1 MANILQH
8 TDCAIATITVSN
20 PSKHNAITPEMWQA
34 LGEAFSAAEDDPTVR
49 VIELTG
55 EGDQAF
61 VSGADIARFG
71 QRATATGEHAATEG
85 VATERV
91 ATISAPPNAPYLLPL
106 ACSKPTVA
114 TIRGFCMGGGLG
126 LAAACDIR
134 LCADNAVFRMP
145 AARLGIG
152 YSFEGLGRVIDL
164 IGPANASDIFLSA
177 RRFNAAEALRL
188 GFVQQVLPLAEFAAA
203 SRTYL
208 SLMAENA
215 PLSLLAMKRSTR
227 AWLQPAAE
235 RDMAAVMAAIAACM
249 QSDDHREGK
258 AAFME
263 KRTPKFQ
270 GR

>member
-8 TDCAIATITVSN
+8 TDGAIATITVSN

-34 LGEAFSAAEDDPTVR
+34 LGEAFSAAERDPSVR

-55 EGDQAF
+55 EGEQAF
-61 VSGADIARFG
+61 VSGADIGRFG
-71 QRATATGEHAATEG
+71 ERAATER

-91 ATISAPPNAPYLLPL
+91 ATISASSNAPYLLPL

-203 SRTYL
+203 SRAYL
-208 SLMAENA
+208 TQMAENA

-235 RDMAAVMAAIAACM
+235 RDMAAVKAAIAVCM

-263 KRTPKFQ
+263 KRTPNFQ

>member
-8 TDCAIATITVSN
+8 TDGAIATITVSN

-34 LGEAFSAAEDDPTVR
+34 LGEAFSAAERDPSVR

-55 EGDQAF
+55 EGEQAF
-61 VSGADIARFG
+61 VSGADIGRFG
-71 QRATATGEHAATEG
+71 ERA
-85 VATERV
+85 ATERV
-91 ATISAPPNAPYLLPL
+91 ATERAATERAATISAPSNAPYLLPL

-203 SRTYL
+203 SRAYL
-208 SLMAENA
+208 TQMAENA

-235 RDMAAVMAAIAACM
+235 RDMAAVKAAIAVCM

-263 KRTPKFQ
+263 KRTPNFQ

>member
-1 MANILQH
+1 MANILQQ
-8 TDCAIATITVSN
+8 TDGAIATITVSN

-34 LGEAFSAAEDDPTVR
+34 LGEAFSAAERDPSVR

-55 EGDQAF
+55 EGEQAF
-61 VSGADIARFG
+61 VSGADIGRFG
-71 QRATATGEHAATEG
+71 ERA
-85 VATERV
+85 ATERV
-91 ATISAPPNAPYLLPL
+91 ATISASSNAPYLLPL

-203 SRTYL
+203 SRAYL
-208 SLMAENA
+208 TQMAENA

-235 RDMAAVMAAIAACM
+235 RDMAAVKAAIAACM

-263 KRTPKFQ
+263 KRTPNFQ

>member
-1 MANILQH
+1 MSVARS
-8 TDCAIATITVSN
+8 DRR
-20 PSKHNAITPEMWQA
+20 PRGA
-34 LGEAFSAAEDDPTVR
+34 LSRVLVVDDEPDIR
-49 VIELTG
+49 ELIEVTL
-55 EGDQAF
+55 
-61 VSGADIARFG
+61 SR
-71 QRATATGEHAATEG
+71 
-85 VATERV
+85 
-91 ATISAPPNAPYLLPL
+91 
-106 ACSKPTVA
+106 
-114 TIRGFCMGGGLG
+114 MG

-203 SRTYL
+203 SRAYL
-208 SLMAENA
+208 TQMAENA

-235 RDMAAVMAAIAACM
+235 RDMAAVKAAIAACM

-263 KRTPKFQ
+263 KRTPNFQ

>member
-8 TDCAIATITVSN
+8 TEGAIATITVSN

-34 LGEAFSAAEDDPTVR
+34 LGEAFSAAERDPSVR

-55 EGDQAF
+55 EGEQAF
-61 VSGADIARFG
+61 VSGADIGRFG
-71 QRATATGEHAATEG
+71 ERPASERA
-85 VATERV
+85 ATERV
-91 ATISAPPNAPYLLPL
+91 ATERATTLTAPSNAPYLLPL

-188 GFVQQVLPLAEFAAA
+188 GIVQQVLPLAEFAAA
-203 SRTYL
+203 SRAYL
-208 SLMAENA
+208 TLMAENA

-235 RDMAAVMAAIAACM
+235 RDMAAVSAAIAACM

-263 KRTPKFQ
+263 KRTPNFQ

>member
-8 TDCAIATITVSN
+8 TDGAIATITVSN

-34 LGEAFSAAEDDPTVR
+34 LGEAFSAAERDPSVR

-55 EGDQAF
+55 EGEQAF
-61 VSGADIARFG
+61 VSGADIGRFG
-71 QRATATGEHAATEG
+71 ERATTERAATERA
-85 VATERV
+85 ATL
-91 ATISAPPNAPYLLPL
+91 SAPSNAPYLLPL

-203 SRTYL
+203 SRAYL
-208 SLMAENA
+208 TQMAENA

-235 RDMAAVMAAIAACM
+235 RDMAAVKAAIAACM

-263 KRTPKFQ
+263 KRTPNFQ

>member
-8 TDCAIATITVSN
+8 TDGAIATITVSN

-34 LGEAFSAAEDDPTVR
+34 LGEAFSAAERDPSVQ

-55 EGDQAF
+55 EGEQAF
-61 VSGADIARFG
+61 VSGADIGRFG
-71 QRATATGEHAATEG
+71 ERAATERA
-85 VATERV
+85 ATERA
-91 ATISAPPNAPYLLPL
+91 ATLSAPSNAPYLLPL

-203 SRTYL
+203 SRAYL
-208 SLMAENA
+208 TQMAENA

-235 RDMAAVMAAIAACM
+235 RDMAAVKAAIAACM

-263 KRTPKFQ
+263 KRTPNFQ

>member
-8 TDCAIATITVSN
+8 TDGASATITVSN

-34 LGEAFSAAEDDPTVR
+34 LGEAFSAAERDPSVR

-55 EGDQAF
+55 EGEQAF
-61 VSGADIARFG
+61 VSGADIGRFG
-71 QRATATGEHAATEG
+71 QSATSAGEHAATER
-85 VATERV
+85 A
-91 ATISAPPNAPYLLPL
+91 ATISAPSNAPYLLPL

-203 SRTYL
+203 SRAYL
-208 SLMAENA
+208 TLMAENA

-235 RDMAAVMAAIAACM
+235 RDMAAVKAAIAACM

-263 KRTPKFQ
+263 KRTPNFQ

>member
-8 TDCAIATITVSN
+8 TEGAIATITVSN

-34 LGEAFSAAEDDPTVR
+34 LGEAFSAAERDPSVR

-55 EGDQAF
+55 EGEQAF

-71 QRATATGEHAATEG
+71 ERPASERAATERG
-85 VATERV
+85 E
-91 ATISAPPNAPYLLPL
+91 TITAPSNAPYLLPL

-177 RRFNAAEALRL
+177 RRFNAGEALRL

-203 SRTYL
+203 SRAYL
-208 SLMAENA
+208 TLMAENA

-235 RDMAAVMAAIAACM
+235 RDMAAVRAAIAACM

-263 KRTPKFQ
+263 KRTPNFQ

>member
-8 TDCAIATITVSN
+8 TDGAIATITVSN

-34 LGEAFSAAEDDPTVR
+34 LGEAFSAAERDPSVR

-55 EGDQAF
+55 EGEQAF
-61 VSGADIARFG
+61 VSGADIGRFG
-71 QRATATGEHAATEG
+71 ERATTERAATERA
-85 VATERV
+85 ATL
-91 ATISAPPNAPYLLPL
+91 SAPSNAPYLLPL

-188 GFVQQVLPLAEFAAA
+188 GFVQQALPLAEFAAA
-203 SRTYL
+203 SRAYL
-208 SLMAENA
+208 TQMAENA

-235 RDMAAVMAAIAACM
+235 RDMAAVKAAIAACM

-263 KRTPKFQ
+263 KRTPNFQ

>member
-8 TDCAIATITVSN
+8 TDGAIATITVSN

-34 LGEAFSAAEDDPTVR
+34 LGEAFSAAERDPSVR

-55 EGDQAF
+55 EGEQAF
-61 VSGADIARFG
+61 VSGADIGRFG
-71 QRATATGEHAATEG
+71 ERAATERA
-85 VATERV
+85 ATERA
-91 ATISAPPNAPYLLPL
+91 ATLSAPSNAPYLLPL

-177 RRFNAAEALRL
+177 RRFDAAEALRL

-203 SRTYL
+203 SRAYL
-208 SLMAENA
+208 TQMAENA

-235 RDMAAVMAAIAACM
+235 RDMAAVKAAIAACM

-263 KRTPKFQ
+263 KRTPNFQ

>member
-8 TDCAIATITVSN
+8 TDGAIATITVSN

-34 LGEAFSAAEDDPTVR
+34 LGEAFSAAERDPSVR

-55 EGDQAF
+55 EGEQAF
-61 VSGADIARFG
+61 VSGADIGRFG
-71 QRATATGEHAATEG
+71 ERPANERAAT
-85 VATERV
+85 VT
-91 ATISAPPNAPYLLPL
+91 APSNAPYLLPL

-203 SRTYL
+203 SRAYL
-208 SLMAENA
+208 TLMAENA

-235 RDMAAVMAAIAACM
+235 RDMAAVKAAIAACM

-263 KRTPKFQ
+263 KRTPNFQ

>member
-1 MANILQH
+1 MANILQQ
-8 TDCAIATITVSN
+8 TDGAIATITVSN

-34 LGEAFSAAEDDPTVR
+34 LGEAFSAAERDPSVR

-55 EGDQAF
+55 EGEQAF
-61 VSGADIARFG
+61 VSGADIGRFG
-71 QRATATGEHAATEG
+71 ERAATERA
-85 VATERV
+85 ATERAV
-91 ATISAPPNAPYLLPL
+91 TISAPSNAPYLLPL

-203 SRTYL
+203 SRAYL
-208 SLMAENA
+208 TQMAENA

-235 RDMAAVMAAIAACM
+235 RDMAAVKAAIAACM

-263 KRTPKFQ
+263 KRTPNFQ

>member
-8 TDCAIATITVSN
+8 TDGAIATITVSN

-34 LGEAFSAAEDDPTVR
+34 LGEAFSAAERDPSVR

-55 EGDQAF
+55 EGEQAF
-61 VSGADIARFG
+61 VSGADIGRFG
-71 QRATATGEHAATEG
+71 ERAATERAATEG
-85 VATERV
+85 AATL
-91 ATISAPPNAPYLLPL
+91 SAPSNAPYLLPL

-203 SRTYL
+203 SRAYL
-208 SLMAENA
+208 TQMAENA

-235 RDMAAVMAAIAACM
+235 RDMAAVKAAIAACM

-263 KRTPKFQ
+263 KRTPNFQ

>member
-8 TDCAIATITVSN
+8 TDGAIATITVSN

-34 LGEAFSAAEDDPTVR
+34 LGEAFSAAERDPSVR

-55 EGDQAF
+55 EGEQAF
-61 VSGADIARFG
+61 VSGADIGRFG
-71 QRATATGEHAATEG
+71 ERAATERA
-85 VATERV
+85 ATL
-91 ATISAPPNAPYLLPL
+91 SAPSNAPYLLPL

-188 GFVQQVLPLAEFAAA
+188 GFVQQVLPMAEFGAA
-203 SRTYL
+203 SRAYL
-208 SLMAENA
+208 TLMAENA

-235 RDMAAVMAAIAACM
+235 RDMGAVKAAIAACM

-263 KRTPKFQ
+263 KRTPNFQ

>member
-8 TDCAIATITVSN
+8 TEGTIATITVSN

-34 LGEAFSAAEDDPTVR
+34 LGEAFSAAERDPSVR

-55 EGDQAF
+55 EGEQAF

-71 QRATATGEHAATEG
+71 ERPATERAATERG
-85 VATERV
+85 E
-91 ATISAPPNAPYLLPL
+91 TITAPSNAPYLLPL

-203 SRTYL
+203 SRAYL
-208 SLMAENA
+208 TLMAENA

-235 RDMAAVMAAIAACM
+235 RDMAVVRAAIAACM

-263 KRTPKFQ
+263 KRTPNFQ